1 MAERDRPTRPIDE
14 ARALHPRTGTST
26 GVMDAGAV
34 ENAPAGKGGSD
45 SRAVRRPSRMDVQ
58 QAAPLRPGVVVAGR
72 YRIERLIGVGGMGAV
87 YEATQVAIQRRVA
100 LKVVRADFAGDA
112 AMAARF
118 QREARAASA
127 VHHPNVVMVHDFGQ
141 DVDATLFMVME
152 LLSGE
157 SLLQRMRRDGAL
169 PPREAVRIA
178 IEVLGALEAAHEAGV
193 VHRDLKPDN
202 VLLTE
207 PFLPGAG
214 KLKVLDFGI
223 ARIVDRSGQTGGAQR
238 QSDAGLTEVG
248 QMLGT
253 PRYMSPEAVARL
265 PVGPAADLYALGAM
279 LFEMIAGRPVFAER
293 EPVILMGHHLRTPA
307 PRLRD
312 SVTSGLYVP
321 RALDELVDALL
332 AKLPTE
338 RPNGAAVVR
347 KALLDL
353 LADPLAFEPPPEEV
367 HAKIFTPPPAELV
380 RPEQFVRGRGPLRR
394 ALRFVPVV
402 LLVGGIGTMLYF
414 HRVRLEQRRAEEQS
428 RIGVIAR
435 EPAPVETPVERRV
448 EHVRITLTGA
458 PGSASFTWDGAPIEG
473 PVFDVPFDGLSHR
486 LEVSARGYRPRQVDV
501 IADGPHQLDVSLERA
516 RRGAPRAER

>member
-1 MAERDRPTRPIDE
+1 
-14 ARALHPRTGTST
+14 
-26 GVMDAGAV
+26 MDAGAV
-34 ENAPAGKGGSD
+34 ENAGAKPGSE

-58 QAAPLRPGVVVAGR
+58 QAAPLRPGIVVAGR

-141 DVDATLFMVME
+141 DEDATLFMVME

-157 SLLQRMRRDGAL
+157 SLLQRMRRDGSL

-207 PFLPGAG
+207 AFFPGAG

-223 ARIVDRSGQTGGAQR
+223 ARIVDRSGQTGGAQQR

-265 PVGPAADLYALGAM
+265 PVGPAADLYALGAI

-312 SVTSGLYVP
+312 SAPSGLYVP
-321 RALDELVDALL
+321 RALDDLVDALL

-338 RPNGAAVVR
+338 RPNSAAVVR
-347 KALLDL
+347 KTLLDL
-353 LADPLAFEPPPEEV
+353 IADPLAFDPPPEEV
-367 HAKIFTPPPAELV
+367 HAKIFTPPPDQV
-380 RPEQFVRGRGPLRR
+380 VKPEHFVRGRSPLWR
-394 ALRFVPVV
+394 ALRLVPVV
-402 LLVGGIGTMLYF
+402 LLVAGIGTMLYF
-414 HRVRLEQRRAEEQS
+414 HRLRLEQRRAEEQS
-428 RIGVIAR
+428 RIGVIAHTPT
-435 EPAPVETPVERRV
+435 PAEEPVERRV

-458 PGSASFTWDGAPIEG
+458 PESARFTWDGAPIEG

-486 LEVSARGYRPRQVDV
+486 LEVSARGYRARQVDV